1 MPPWKRA
8 EDAGL
13 IALSILVLAL
23 PMLVIVPLALWRGG
37 RPLLHVAERMGEGGR
52 PFRLHKMRTMTV
64 DAADAGVT
72 GADKAA
78 RITPFGA
85 WLRRNRGDEIPQLW
99 DVARGRMTFVGP
111 RPPLRAYVERF
122 PEIYAE
128 VLRDRPGITGLATV
142 VTAAHEGRLLAR
154 GRTPEETDAIYARVC
169 VPRKAR
175 LDAIYRERKSLALDL
190 WIIGRTLRRSSR
202 HGRPARRGAGR
213 GAGRGGP

>member
-1 MPPWKRA
+1 MPVWKRA
-8 EDAGL
+8 EDAVL
-13 IALSILVLAL
+13 ILLSVIVLAL
-23 PMLVIVPLALWRGG
+23 PMAVIVPLALWRGG
-37 RPLLHVAERMGEGGR
+37 RPLLHVAERMGQDGR
-52 PFRLHKMRTMTV
+52 PFLLHKMRTMTV
-64 DAADAGVT
+64 DPADAGVT

-99 DVARGRMTFVGP
+99 DVARGKMSFVGP

-142 VTAAHEGRLLAR
+142 MTAAHETRLLSR
-154 GRTPEETDAIYARVC
+154 GRTAAEVDAIYARVC

-175 LDAIYRERKSLALDL
+175 LDRIYHENRSLGLDL
-190 WIIGRTLRRSSR
+190 WIIARTLRRSSR
-202 HGRPARRGAGR
+202 HGRNATR
-213 GAGRGGP
+213 